1 MESQIY
7 DWSFKKVDV
16 DQVTINHYKVVSFY
30 EFFFNYFYIGF
41 YHIITYIVI
50 YTIQL

>member
-16 DQVTINHYKVVSFY
+16 DQVTINHYKVVKIKIKEKGGDGANILF
-30 EFFFNYFYIGF
+30 
-41 YHIITYIVI
+41 TCVKK
-50 YTIQL
+50 